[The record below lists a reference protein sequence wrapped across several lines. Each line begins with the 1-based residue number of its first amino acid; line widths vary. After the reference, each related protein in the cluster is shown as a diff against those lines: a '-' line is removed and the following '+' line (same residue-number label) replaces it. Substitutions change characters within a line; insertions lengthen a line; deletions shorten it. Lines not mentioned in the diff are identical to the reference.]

1 MTKKRLSNE
10 QWLCLIQDCRS
21 SGLTDRAWCTL
32 HDVHPTSF
40 YRAIKRLRESAC
52 SIPNNSHA
60 GASLPQEVVEI
71 ASIDENGIITQPVH
85 QKKLPHLTDN
95 HHVTQLN
102 NNLSDSSFET
112 TVRLT
117 IPSGISIEFSNETS
131 AATIK
136 NVLSVLQT
144 V

>member
-21 SGLTDRAWCTL
+21 SGLTDRAWCTM
-32 HDVHPTSF
+32 HDVHPTTF
-40 YRAIKRLRESAC
+40 YRAIKRLRENAC
-52 SIPNNSHA
+52 PIPSNSHI
-60 GASLPQEVVEI
+60 GASMPQEVVEI
-71 ASIDENGIITQPVH
+71 ASIDENGIITQPAH
-85 QKKLPHLTDN
+85 QKRLPDPTDN
-95 HHVTQLN
+95 HHVTQLSN
-102 NNLSDSSFET
+102 RFSDSPFET

-117 IPSGISIEFSNETS
+117 IPSGVSIEFSNETS